1 MSHGDE
7 TAGAPLFLREPPAHH
22 ARNVDGGKCRD
33 LGDAPELGDDCGCR
47 FTTELHA
54 RTMRLSHN
62 RVNQHRASFAQ
73 DSTVRKVRE
82 AHMTRVGDPYVD
94 WLKAGLKRA
103 GKSQS
108 ELARAMGLDPSI
120 INKIVN
126 GKRTLKAP
134 EIPIVAAFLGERPP
148 TVGPTETTGES
159 PSETSEV
166 FPVTSLGLVQ
176 APVVGTV
183 EAGSFREV
191 FVVDDV
197 EPEMVVVPPDPRF
210 PHARLIVFQVAG
222 DSMNDLKPRPILEG
236 DRLVAVA
243 FEDVAHEVALRD
255 GMTVVVQRT
264 RDGGHM
270 REWSVKQIELYE
282 DHVDFCPRSTNPRHR
297 PIRVARDAFADG
309 GTEVEI
315 IALVRQVMNTIPF

>member
-1 MSHGDE
+1 
-7 TAGAPLFLREPPAHH
+7 
-22 ARNVDGGKCRD
+22 
-33 LGDAPELGDDCGCR
+33 
-47 FTTELHA
+47 
-54 RTMRLSHN
+54 
-62 RVNQHRASFAQ
+62 
-73 DSTVRKVRE
+73 
-82 AHMTRVGDPYVD
+82 MTRVADPYVE

-120 INKIVN
+120 VNKIVN

-148 TVGPTETTGES
+148 ALGPAQADNDG
-159 PSETSEV
+159 PSDTSEI
-166 FPVTSLGLVQ
+166 FPVTSLGLVE
-176 APVVGTV
+176 APVIGTV

-191 FVVDDV
+191 YAMDDL

-210 PHARLIVFQVAG
+210 PNARLLVFHVAG
-222 DSMNDLKPRPILEG
+222 DSMNDLRPRPILPG
-236 DRLVAVA
+236 DRIVTVAY
-243 FEDVAHEVALRD
+243 EDVAHEVPLRD

-270 REWSVKQIELYE
+270 REWSVKQLELYD
-282 DHVDFCPRSTNPRHR
+282 DHVEFCPRSTNPRHR
-297 PIRVARDAFADG
+297 PIRVPRDAFADG

-315 IALVRQVMNTIPF
+315 IAVVRQVMNTIPL